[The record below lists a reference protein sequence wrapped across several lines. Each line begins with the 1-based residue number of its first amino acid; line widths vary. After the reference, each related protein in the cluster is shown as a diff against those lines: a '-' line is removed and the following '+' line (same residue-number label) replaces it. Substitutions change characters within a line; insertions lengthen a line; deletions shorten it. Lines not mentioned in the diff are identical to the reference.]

1 MPVELIVALVALVA
15 IRIIAGMKI
24 PVLSPL
30 LRGIWNLCFTIS
42 SFIPFFGW
50 ASHFI
55 IADTAKEK
63 KEKEDMINIGDTM
76 DGMVNAPWSSGY
88 TPKSGS
94 GSIQSGDMIRDSD
107 GNSYRA
113 RREGHLVYLTRRDG
127 TEVVVDTDVAEIDG
141 KDSFD
146 YNGIHFVK

>member
-1 MPVELIVALVALVA
+1 MPVELIVALVAVVA

-30 LRGIWNLCFTIS
+30 LRGIWNLCFKIT
-42 SFIPFFGW
+42 SFSPFFGW
-50 ASHFI
+50 VSHFI

-88 TPKSGS
+88 PPKSGS
-94 GSIQSGDMIRDSD
+94 GFIQSGDMIRDSD

>member
-1 MPVELIVALVALVA
+1 
-15 IRIIAGMKI
+15 
-24 PVLSPL
+24 
-30 LRGIWNLCFTIS
+30 
-42 SFIPFFGW
+42 
-50 ASHFI
+50 
-55 IADTAKEK
+55 
-63 KEKEDMINIGDTM
+63 MINIGDTM

-94 GSIQSGDMIRDSD
+94 GFIQSGDMIRDSD

>member
-1 MPVELIVALVALVA
+1 MPVELILGLVVVIA

-24 PVLSPL
+24 PAISPL
-30 LRGIWNLCFTIS
+30 LRGIWNLCFKIT

-50 ASHFI
+50 AAHFI

-94 GSIQSGDMIRDSD
+94 GFIQSGDMIRDSD